1 MADEIED
8 TLDVEVEFQKGEL
21 HSFDV
26 LVDDELIFSKSEEGR
41 FPEAEEII
49 ELIQAYLGQE

>member
-8 TLDVEVEFQKGEL
+8 ALDVEVEFEKGEP

-26 LVDDELIFSKSEEGR
+26 LVDGELIFSKAEEGR

-49 ELIQAYLGQE
+49 ELIRAYLDQE

>member
-1 MADEIED
+1 LAEEIENA
-8 TLDVEVEFQKGEL
+8 LDVDVKLENGEL

-26 LVDDELIFSKSEEGR
+26 LVDGEVIFSKSEEGR

-49 ELIQAYLGQE
+49 ELIRPYLDQK